1 MHARHALQRF
11 RGNDPLHAVGRL
23 IRQGTMAL
31 LAFVVCAWPAAAA
44 APGSDAA
51 FGILLWLHNP
61 NIVFFLSVIAFF
73 GLFVEIAHPG
83 IIVPG
88 LLGTVALVLFLIAAS
103 GLAPNWAGLAILAL
117 AFGLLVLD
125 LKLTA
130 HGVLSIAAALSFIVG
145 TLVFFHVGNP
155 LPGPQ
160 LQPMLVYLMG
170 GVIGL
175 LGLTVALFVA
185 STRRYRM
192 LNGVEGMI
200 GAHVTALTP
209 LQPQGRVRYGGENWA
224 AVLDPP
230 ISAVLP
236 GTVLQIVAVEGLCL
250 HVRTLYQQSSIAS
263 VVSAHH

>member
-11 RGNDPLHAVGRL
+11 KRNTSLYAASRL
-23 IRQGTMAL
+23 IRLIAMAL
-31 LAFVVCAWPAAAA
+31 LAFVVLAWPAAAA
-44 APGSDAA
+44 APGSAA
-51 FGILLWLHNP
+51 TFGMVLWLHNP
-61 NIVFFLSVIAFF
+61 NVVFVLSVVAFF

-88 LLGTVALVLFLIAAS
+88 LLGTVALLLFLIAARW
-103 GLAPNWAGLAILAL
+103 LAPNWAGLAILGL

-125 LKLTA
+125 LKVTA
-130 HGVLSIAAALSFIVG
+130 HGVLSIAAALSFIIG

-155 LPGPQ
+155 PPGPQ
-160 LQPMLVYLMG
+160 LQPVLVYLMG

-224 AVLDPP
+224 AILDPP
-230 ISAVLP
+230 SSAVLP

-250 HVRTLYQQSSIAS
+250 HVRLLYQQSSMTT
-263 VVSAHH
+263 VVSAHQ